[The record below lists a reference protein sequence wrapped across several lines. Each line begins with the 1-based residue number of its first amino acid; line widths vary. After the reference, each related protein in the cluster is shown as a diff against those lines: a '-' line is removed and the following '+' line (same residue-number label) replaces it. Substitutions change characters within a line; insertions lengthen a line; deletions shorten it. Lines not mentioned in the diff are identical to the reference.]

1 MPFLSFVQH
10 TRARKL
16 IVESAHPGRNSHKRR
31 STCCARF
38 FLQPRT
44 TAACAWPRLCAY
56 RAPASIKSCPPHR
69 SMDMRYSLDAVKH
82 HCRQRFEAI
91 GLLHIIYLS
100 LGDFRMLQ
108 RPGPLRGHTD
118 ERAWGLVHPSIRFD
132 WRNGALMQCMSKPDP
147 IMPERS

>member
-1 MPFLSFVQH
+1 MPILAGIRTKEDQLAVLDFSCSLGQQQH
-10 TRARKL
+10 ARG
-16 IVESAHPGRNSHKRR
+16 PG
-31 STCCARF
+31 CARTGR
-38 FLQPRT
+38 Q
-44 TAACAWPRLCAY
+44 
-56 RAPASIKSCPPHR
+56 PASSRGPPPHR
-69 SMDMRYSLDAVKH
+69 SMGMRYSLDAVKH